1 MILMQAFM
9 FCRPT
14 NRTSNMDAK
23 MREDIGRVMA
33 LTWRGIQGSI
43 KAEVVSRIWSLDL
56 QWLKPLEAEVAVA
69 ALIEAGWFIETESG
83 ITPVSIPADAKTP
96 LGWFP
101 RPSILMHPEKF
112 DSTQQV
118 QEISIDIEPK
128 TKEQDSEYDSDNSI
142 VVIAE
147 ATGLESKEI
156 RRRCE
161 RKKRA
166 LGPVEDWFCLALL
179 AREQGLDIAPLIDV
193 IRK

>member
-1 MILMQAFM
+1 MTLMQAFM
-9 FCRPT
+9 FCRPI
-14 NRTSNMDAK
+14 NRASNMDAK

-33 LTWRGIQGSI
+33 LTWRGVQGSI

-56 QWLKPLEAEVAVA
+56 QWLKPLEAEVAVS

-83 ITPVSIPADAKTP
+83 ITPALIPTDAKTP

-112 DSTQQV
+112 DSAQQV
-118 QEISIDIEPK
+118 GERPTDIEPQ
-128 TKEQDSEYDSDNSI
+128 TKKKNVEIDSDDSI

-147 ATGLESKEI
+147 ATGLERKEI
-156 RRRCE
+156 LRRCE

-179 AREQGLDIAPLIDV
+179 ARERGLEISPLINI

>member
-1 MILMQAFM
+1 
-9 FCRPT
+9 
-14 NRTSNMDAK
+14 

-69 ALIEAGWFIETESG
+69 ALIETGWFIETDSG
-83 ITPVSIPADAKTP
+83 ITPASIPTDAKTP

-118 QEISIDIEPK
+118 QGTPTDIEPQ
-128 TKEQDSEYDSDNSI
+128 TEQQNLENDSDNSI

-179 AREQGLDIAPLIDV
+179 AREQGLDIAPLINI